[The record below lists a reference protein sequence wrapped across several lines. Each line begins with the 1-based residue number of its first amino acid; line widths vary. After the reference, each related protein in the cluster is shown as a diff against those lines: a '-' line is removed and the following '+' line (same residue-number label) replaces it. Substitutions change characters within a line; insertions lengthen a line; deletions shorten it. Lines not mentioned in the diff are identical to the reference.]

1 MSTSNGFFRLES
13 PAFAD
18 GARIPSIH
26 GADGLDLS
34 PPLRWSGAPSS
45 TASYAL
51 VLEDPDA
58 PGGIWVH
65 WVLFN
70 IPSDLQGLPAGL
82 NRSRQ
87 LPNRA
92 CHGACWGVVDFHR
105 IGYQGPEPPLG
116 QTHRYVFRLFAL
128 DTSLELEPGA
138 TVVQLRQAMQGHLL
152 GTAQLT
158 GLYSR

>member
-1 MSTSNGFFRLES
+1 MSSSNGSFQLTS

-18 GARIPSIH
+18 GGRFPSIH
-26 GADGLDLS
+26 CADGLNLS
-34 PPLRWSGAPSS
+34 PPLRWSGAPSA

-58 PGGIWVH
+58 PVGTWVH

-70 IPSDLQGLPAGL
+70 LPGEYQGVSAGL
-82 NRSRQ
+82 DRAPK
-87 LPNRA
+87 LPNGA

-105 IGYQGPEPPLG
+105 TGYQGPEPPLG

-128 DTSLELEPGA
+128 DTSLDLEPGI
-138 TVVQLRQAMQGHLL
+138 TWTQLQHAMAGHQLA
-152 GTAQLT
+152 TAQLT

>member
-1 MSTSNGFFRLES
+1 MSSSNGSFQLTS

-18 GARIPSIH
+18 GGRFPSIH
-26 GADGLDLS
+26 CADGLNLS
-34 PPLRWSGAPSS
+34 PPLRWSGAPSA

-58 PGGIWVH
+58 PGGTWVH

-70 IPSDLQGLPAGL
+70 LPGEYQGVSAGL
-82 NRSRQ
+82 DRAPK
-87 LPNRA
+87 LPNGA

-105 IGYQGPEPPLG
+105 TGYQGPEPPLG

-128 DTSLELEPGA
+128 DTSLDLEPGITWTLLQHA
-138 TVVQLRQAMQGHLL
+138 MAGHQLA
-152 GTAQLT
+152 TAQLT